1 MHTCHG
7 RRSEAQKIRCVRAGR
22 FQVFLHVFKMVEKKQ
37 QANKKDLKTS
47 IKYLN
52 YEDSF
57 FSFIFSHQ
65 LMFIYMST
73 TSNNGRLFCRVF
85 SHFCPRNIL

>member
-1 MHTCHG
+1 MAG
-7 RRSEAQKIRCVRAGR
+7 EAKHKKLGASALDDFR
-22 FQVFLHVFKMVEKKQ
+22 FSYMYLKWLKKK

-73 TSNNGRLFCRVF
+73 TSNNGRFFCRVF

>member
-1 MHTCHG
+1 MYTDTCIHAMAG
-7 RRSEAQKIRCVRAGR
+7 EAKHKKLGASALDDFR
-22 FQVFLHVFKMVEKKQ
+22 FSYMYLKWLKKKQ

-57 FSFIFSHQ
+57 FPSYFPSAYVH
-65 LMFIYMST
+65 IYVH
-73 TSNNGRLFCRVF
+73 NQQ
-85 SHFCPRNIL
+85 